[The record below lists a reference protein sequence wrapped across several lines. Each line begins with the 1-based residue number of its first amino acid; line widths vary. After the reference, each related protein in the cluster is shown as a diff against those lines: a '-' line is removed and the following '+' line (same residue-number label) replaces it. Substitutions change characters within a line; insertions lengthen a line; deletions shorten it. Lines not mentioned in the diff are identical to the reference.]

1 MQTKNITKMKKLI
14 ILASC
19 LLMSISTFAQIKE
32 LKTYV
37 GAGVGAPEAFSATIS
52 RGIMYND
59 SYFVGFGL
67 SVGTGASSDYV
78 PALFAH
84 GRMNF
89 ALDSWRVTPFVD
101 CKMGMYANIAQ
112 SYGMEG
118 FFMRPAVGVTFNRI
132 SISAASTCMSNSRLR
147 DESPD
152 FSIMVEYCF

>member
-1 MQTKNITKMKKLI
+1 MKKLI

-19 LLMSISTFAQIKE
+19 LFMSISTFAQIKE

-89 ALDSWRVTPFVD
+89 ALDSWKVTPFVD

-112 SYGMEG
+112 SEGVEG
-118 FFMRPAVGVTFNRI
+118 FFMRTAAGVTIRRI
-132 SISAASTCMSNSRLR
+132 SISLASTCMSNSRLI

-152 FSIMVEYCF
+152 FGLMVEYCF